1 MLPACHTFQIMKPI
15 FKIPVRFAPVLG
27 VDKSLVSRWNHGKRK
42 LPDDM
47 AMKIVDLLE
56 EEGNSIDILDLKPG
70 LKDLIPYLIHHIF
83 RNCRAQQRKLRK
95 GSPGKAGCPAK

>member
-1 MLPACHTFQIMKPI
+1 MVPVCHIFQVMKPI
-15 FKIPVRFAPVLG
+15 FKIPVRLAAVLG
-27 VDKSLVSRWNHGKRK
+27 VDKSLVYRWNHGERK

-95 GSPGKAGCPAK
+95 ESPGKAGCPAK